1 MNRVED
7 QSPDRSDEAPLAV
20 SLLVLGYA
28 GLLVPILGWAL
39 TGLILMLLG
48 ALITVALWQRSA
60 LHHQKPSRA
69 TRLAVWVLKF
79 SALSIVPGRALVAWL
94 CS

>member
-1 MNRVED
+1 M
-7 QSPDRSDEAPLAV
+7 

-28 GLLVPILGWAL
+28 GLLVPMLGWAL
-39 TGLILMLLG
+39 AGLILMLLG
-48 ALITVALWQRSA
+48 ALITVALSQRCA
-60 LHHQKPSRA
+60 LHHQEPSRA
-69 TRLAVWVLKF
+69 TRRAVWVLKF